1 MVRMDVQ
8 EIEDHQAAVD
18 FLENWERMDHQEC
31 QDLWVL
37 WGSQAS
43 QV

>member
-1 MVRMDVQ
+1 MDVLG
-8 EIEDHQAAVD
+8 IEDHLVAVD

-31 QDLWVL
+31 QDLWAL